1 MNTILVIDDDA
12 ATQALT
18 VKALEARG
26 FSTLK
31 ANDGLQGLE
40 SAKQH
45 LPDLIICDVQMPRLN
60 GYETLAALR
69 QDPITATI
77 PFIFL
82 TGLTDRKELR
92 QGMGL
97 GADDY
102 LTKPFSANELMQAV
116 RTRLEKQA
124 AMARRSEKKLDDLR
138 GNIDMALPHELLT
151 PLNGILG
158 LASILMENDAI
169 LEQRDVQDFARKIH
183 VSAQRLHHLIE
194 NFIIYSQAVLV
205 SSDARKTAELRSAE
219 RIPVCDLIDKI
230 AREKAEAVGRQDD
243 LAVDLQEASVTIL
256 PVYLRK
262 AVEEIIDN
270 ALKFSNTGSPVRL
283 TAATEGGNFV
293 LTTLDHGR
301 GMTLEQIA
309 DIGAHMQFERR
320 LYEQQGIGLG
330 LIIAKRIAELYGGE
344 LAIQST
350 PGEGTVVRLVLPAG
364 SGHSHTA
371 AADPG

>member
-1 MNTILVIDDDA
+1 MNKILVIDDDA

-18 VKALEARG
+18 VKALETRG
-26 FSTLK
+26 FSTLR
-31 ANDGLQGLE
+31 ADDGLEGLE
-40 SAKQH
+40 TAKRY

-124 AMARRSEKKLDDLR
+124 AVERRSEKKLEDLR

-158 LASILMENDAI
+158 LASLLMDEDAVV
-169 LEQRDVQDFARKIH
+169 ERREVQDFARKIH
-183 VSAQRLHHLIE
+183 FSAQRLHHLIE
-194 NFIIYSQAVLV
+194 NFIIYSQAVLT
-205 SSDARKTAELRSAE
+205 SSDSKKTAELRSGE
-219 RIPVCDLIDKI
+219 HLRIRDVIEKI
-230 AREKAEAVGRQDD
+230 AREKAEVVGRQDD
-243 LAVDLQEASVTIL
+243 LALDLQDTAVVIL

-262 AVEEIIDN
+262 VVEELIDN
-270 ALKFSNTGSPVRL
+270 ALKFSNPGMPVRV
-283 TAATEGGNFV
+283 TAAVDGRRFV
-293 LTTLDHGR
+293 LSVCDDGR
-301 GMTLEQIA
+301 GMTPAQIA

-320 LYEQQGIGLG
+320 FYEQQGVGLG
-330 LIIAKRIAELYGGE
+330 LIIARRIAELYGGE
-344 LAIQST
+344 LAVQSA
-350 PGEGTVVRLVLPAG
+350 PGEGTVVRLVLPAA
-364 SGHSHTA
+364 T
-371 AADPG
+371 D